1 MEGRTTCY
9 RDVLQRPARPSSL
22 SVGSGV
28 YVIPKRCAR
37 GPERYRQYVSSPVC
51 DATPAPSPP
60 VRGDSLNGPLVVPP
74 PAEQICPQPRTPHKD
89 QYERL
94 YGTFEMR
101 QKRELFQQSRYSS
114 NSLHAESSY
123 LAQHVPRKWREQNS
137 TRHDHNPECK
147 TERTYARQELP
158 SRSASFSSSECPGEA
173 NGKVTTVKNSHPQQS
188 HGPAASFDGEKTWPG
203 RPIRKSG
210 TENYQRPSPRVS
222 ENGCT
227 DTQSPASQADPVPL
241 ILLQIMP
248 KFREELASF
257 DESWVSFQ
265 GAWRALLRDR
275 CLAND
280 RTSPTLLQVL
290 GKMAEQVMN
299 PDYSDHQVDLPG
311 KTLHSLTPGQRED
324 QSNDRDETHK
334 SVMSLPSI
342 IASERKSVC
351 SNTDSYSSCG
361 PCDFNSSLAPKP
373 SLDNHVDGMLRKLES
388 SVVDLPNQAA
398 ETQETRVKPS
408 DREDVECTESWP
420 NMSQANYSRLSPG
433 LMHEQSMTMKHNQ
446 ESSELKERRT
456 SFSDSSEEDS
466 AIDVMEWPSSH
477 RVTPVDITHE
487 SCEEELSSCSSMLT
501 SEYCLWGKPSAS
513 VYPEKS
519 ASEAITATTC
529 FPAFERL
536 PWWPLQQK
544 DKVVQQKPLS
554 KEAVCSYITRTSL
567 APQPFDNGITPS
579 SVSPDSPTN
588 WKPAQKK
595 LCPPQLKLNERLDS
609 MATTFKGP
617 KNFNNVESQETRV
630 HCTRHD
636 G

>member
-94 YGTFEMR
+94 YGTFETR

-173 NGKVTTVKNSHPQQS
+173 NGKAT
-188 HGPAASFDGEKTWPG
+188 
-203 RPIRKSG
+203 IKSI
-210 TENYQRPSPRVS
+210 
-222 ENGCT
+222 
-227 DTQSPASQADPVPL
+227 SQERHC
-241 ILLQIMP
+241 ILL
-248 KFREELASF
+248 R
-257 DESWVSFQ
+257 
-265 GAWRALLRDR
+265 
-275 CLAND
+275 
-280 RTSPTLLQVL
+280 
-290 GKMAEQVMN
+290 
-299 PDYSDHQVDLPG
+299 
-311 KTLHSLTPGQRED
+311 PGQRED

-334 SVMSLPSI
+334 SVMPFSSI

-388 SVVDLPNQAA
+388 SVVDLPNRAA

-433 LMHEQSMTMKHNQ
+433 LMHEQSMTMKHNR

-477 RVTPVDITHE
+477 RVTPVDIAHE
-487 SCEEELSSCSSMLT
+487 SCEEEF
-501 SEYCLWGKPSAS
+501 
-513 VYPEKS
+513 V
-519 ASEAITATTC
+519 
-529 FPAFERL
+529 
-536 PWWPLQQK
+536 
-544 DKVVQQKPLS
+544 
-554 KEAVCSYITRTSL
+554 
-567 APQPFDNGITPS
+567 
-579 SVSPDSPTN
+579 
-588 WKPAQKK
+588 
-595 LCPPQLKLNERLDS
+595 
-609 MATTFKGP
+609 
-617 KNFNNVESQETRV
+617 
-630 HCTRHD
+630 
-636 G
+636 